1 MTANPEIR
9 GNTLRV
15 YLYILRHGPSELRDI
30 QHGVGLSTASLAS
43 YHLGRLTE
51 VGYVSKDKFG
61 RYLVVPEA
69 SVQIL
74 GGYSRIGSAI
84 VPQLY
89 FFTLV
94 FTILTAFFSTL
105 TLSSPS
111 FAVYL
116 VATSVAM
123 VVTFWYE
130 TVRLWRRLPV
140 LTQ

>member
-1 MTANPEIR
+1 MTVNPEIR

-30 QHGVGLSTASLAS
+30 QHGVGLSTPSLAS

-61 RYLVVPEA
+61 RYLVLPEA

-105 TLSSPS
+105 TLSSLS

-116 VATSVAM
+116 IATSVAM

>member
-1 MTANPEIR
+1 MRANPEIR

-51 VGYVSKDKFG
+51 VGYVSKDSFG

-69 SVQIL
+69 SVQVL
-74 GGYSRIGSAI
+74 GGYARIGPAI

-89 FFTLV
+89 FFTIV

-116 VATSVAM
+116 IATSVAM

-130 TVRLWRRLPV
+130 TVRLWRRLPS

>member
-15 YLYILRHGPSELRDI
+15 YLYMLRHGPSELRDI

-43 YHLGRLTE
+43 YHLGRLAE
-51 VGYVSKDKFG
+51 VGYVSKDRFG
-61 RYLVVPEA
+61 RYLAVPEA

-89 FFTLV
+89 FFTVV

-105 TLSSPS
+105 TLNSPN
-111 FAVYL
+111 FVVYL
-116 VATSVAM
+116 IATSVAM

-140 LTQ
+140 